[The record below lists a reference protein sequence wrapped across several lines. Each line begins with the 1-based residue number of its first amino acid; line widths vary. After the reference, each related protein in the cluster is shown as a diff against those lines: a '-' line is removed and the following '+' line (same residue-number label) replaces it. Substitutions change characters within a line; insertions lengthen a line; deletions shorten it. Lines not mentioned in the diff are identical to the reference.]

1 MARITTEEFIRR
13 AREVH
18 GDRYDYN
25 QVVYKHSE
33 VKVDVVCSVHGVFKV
48 TPCNH
53 ISHKR
58 GCRSCSIDRRRST
71 KEKFIEKANRIHNYR
86 YDYSRIDYKDSSTKV
101 LIICKV
107 HGEFLQIPSNHL
119 TGYGCM
125 ECRRESSRVGLEEF
139 IRRSRSVHANK
150 FDYSEVNYKN
160 TTSKVIIICPH
171 HGKFEQSPHGHLLGD
186 GCSECSKKKQYTTET
201 AARKVEQVHGGNIK
215 FIDEFNVKTTNKYKF
230 LCKCG
235 NIWNSMLDSIIR
247 GSGCPACAKTGFNKY
262 SEKSYF
268 YILEI
273 DGKSKF
279 TKFGISSNLKDRFR
293 DHRFNLRKAECFY
306 NNSIIIETT
315 GQTAFN
321 LEQHILHNYECGVS
335 NIKGF
340 RKESTYILSSEL
352 LNICKNWLTE
362 NSKSYT
368 IIPSYNKQEQ

>member
-1 MARITTEEFIRR
+1 MVRITTEEFIRR

-18 GDRYDYN
+18 GSRYNYSK
-25 QVVYKHSE
+25 VTYEHSRIK
-33 VKVDVVCSVHGVFKV
+33 VKVICNIHGVFEIA
-48 TPCNH
+48 PHNH
-53 ISHKR
+53 ISCKS
-58 GCRSCSIDRRRST
+58 GCRLCSTEQRKLT
-71 KEKFIEKANRIHNYR
+71 KKEFIEKANHVHNYR
-86 YDYSRIDYKDSSTKV
+86 YGYDSIEYKDYKTKISIV
-101 LIICKV
+101 CNI
-107 HGEFLQIPSNHL
+107 HGIFLQTPANHL
-119 TGYGCM
+119 TGYGCIL
-125 ECRRESSRVGLEEF
+125 CGHESNRISLEEF
-139 IRRSRSVHANK
+139 ISRANNIHHNK

-160 TTSKVIIICPH
+160 SASKVVIICPN

-279 TKFGISSNLKDRFR
+279 TKFGISSNIKDRFR
-293 DHRFNLRKAECFY
+293 EHRFNLRKAECFY
-306 NNSIIIETT
+306 NNSVIIETT
-315 GQTAFN
+315 GQAAFN

-335 NIKGF
+335 TIKGF
-340 RKESTYILSSEL
+340 RKESTYILSNEL